1 MLKNPD
7 WSAIFAPNGKFLK
20 VGETI
25 RRTNLSRT
33 LSTIAR
39 EGADAFY
46 KAFIFLTF
54 SMTFKILLTFSRV
67 QLRTPLYAK
76 SILQM
81 EFYPMQI

>member
-7 WSAIFAPNGKFLK
+7 WSVIFAPNGKFLK
-20 VGETI
+20 AGETI

-33 LSTIAR
+33 LSIIAR

-46 KAFIFLTF
+46 KACTF
-54 SMTFKILLTFSRV
+54 SMTAKISLTFSRV
-67 QLRTPLYAK
+67 QSRTPLFAK